1 MSASD
6 DDDDAELARARV
18 GKLLRSKWRLDDLL
32 GVGGMA
38 AVYAATH
45 KLGQRAAIKILH
57 PQIAVSKELRARFEQ
72 EALAV
77 SKLGHPGTVQVFDVD
92 ETDDGAP
99 FMVMELLDGESLGQR
114 AYRLGTIPEEDL
126 LRWIDGVLDVMQK
139 AHDLGIVHRDIKPDN
154 LFITKAGPVKVLDF
168 GIARMRERG
177 GGGVRTRTG
186 AMLGTTPY
194 MAPEQ
199 IHAKPVDGRVDLFA
213 IGATMFRILAKRRIH
228 EAETDAE
235 LLMKMGSTP
244 APKIATVAPH
254 VSPRVAQVIDRALAF
269 NRDRR
274 YPDAATMQSD
284 VRQVLAGEDPSF
296 ATQAAL
302 VTEEPTAPER
312 EAPVEPAVGRGSD
325 RPPPVGTGS
334 APHGARPSERPRA
347 EGTGQPVVAEPR
359 APAPR
364 FPALLLLLVA
374 TSMLA
379 LGAGAAYFTLR
390 DDERRDADGRA
401 EEADREPA
409 QGDEVTSTVPRS
421 ASAPAS
427 APTPATSAP
436 SSEPTASTA
445 GSASA
450 APSQRP
456 EPVAPKATSTSAT
469 ASGAPTASPSTTG
482 PRPLKR
488 PGGLKPPTRPSAAGA
503 PGPTPTN

>member
-1 MSASD
+1 MSSD
-6 DDDDAELARARV
+6 DDDVELARSRV
-18 GKLLRSKWRLDDLL
+18 GTLLRSKWRLDDLL

-45 KLGQRAAIKILH
+45 KLGQRAAIKVLH

-126 LRWIDGVLDVMQK
+126 LSWIDGVLEVMQK

-213 IGATMFRILAKRRIH
+213 IGATMFRVLAKRRIH

-244 APKIATVAPH
+244 APKINSVAPD
-254 VSPRVAQVIDRALAF
+254 VSARVALVIDRALAF

-274 YPDAATMQSD
+274 YPDAATMQAD
-284 VRQVLAGEDPSF
+284 IRQVLAGEDPSF

-312 EAPVEPAVGRGSD
+312 KAPDAGAPAH
-325 RPPPVGTGS
+325 T
-334 APHGARPSERPRA
+334 SERPPSS
-347 EGTGQPVVAEPR
+347 GTPGTQRPPSEPPRVETAGPVVSSAR
-359 APAPR
+359 AQATRSPV
-364 FPALLLLLVA
+364 LLLVLVA
-374 TSMLA
+374 VSMLA
-379 LGAGAAYFTLR
+379 VGAAAAYFTLR
-390 DDERRDADGRA
+390 SDDAPVEKGSRD
-401 EEADREPA
+401 EPA
-409 QGDEVTSTVPRS
+409 SGPSSERATQDPKPPATVAPSSDATSAQTAPAPESSAEPS
-421 ASAPAS
+421 ASAS
-427 APTPATSAP
+427 E
-436 SSEPTASTA
+436 EPTAPKPKPTSTA
-445 GSASA
+445 
-450 APSQRP
+450 PP
-456 EPVAPKATSTSAT
+456 PKPT
-469 ASGAPTASPSTTG
+469 ASGSSTATTTATG

-488 PGGLKPPTRPSAAGA
+488 PGGLKPPSRPSGTA
-503 PGPTPTN
+503 PAPAPSN

>member
-6 DDDDAELARARV
+6 DDDDDVNLARSRV
-18 GKLLRSKWRLDDLL
+18 GTLLRSKWRLDDLL

-126 LRWIDGVLDVMQK
+126 LHWIDDVLDVMQK

-177 GGGVRTRTG
+177 GGGVKTRTG

-213 IGATMFRILAKRRIH
+213 IGATMFRVLAKRRIH
-228 EAETDAE
+228 QADTDAE

-244 APKIATVAPH
+244 APKIASVAEH
-254 VSPRVAQVIDRALAF
+254 VSARVALVIDRALAF

-274 YPDAATMQSD
+274 YPDAATMQAD

-312 EAPVEPAVGRGSD
+312 EAPPEPARARASE
-325 RPPPVGTGS
+325 RPPSSGATS
-334 APHGARPSERPRA
+334 AARRPSERPTA
-347 EGTGQPVVAEPR
+347 EGTGSPVVVPR
-359 APAPR
+359 ASGAPS
-364 FPALLLLLVA
+364 PALLLVLVA
-374 TSMLA
+374 VSMLA
-379 LGAGAAYFTLR
+379 VGAAAAYFSLR
-390 DDERRDADGRA
+390 NDDEPLPREAAQR
-401 EEADREPA
+401 EET
-409 QGDEVTSTVPRS
+409 DEVASSAQES
-421 ASAPAS
+421 AS
-427 APTPATSAP
+427 SAP
-436 SSEPTASTA
+436 SSARPSANEPTPSALPSSDPVL
-445 GSASA
+445 SASA
-450 APSQRP
+450 SASQRADAS
-456 EPVAPKATSTSAT
+456 APKATATAPPTTTAATSA
-469 ASGAPTASPSTTG
+469 TG

-488 PGGLKPPTRPSAAGA
+488 PGGLKPPSRPSATATPA
-503 PGPTPTN
+503 PAPPR